1 MISIATVITATPLT
15 VRIHGDVEDTPVE
28 EMADGTPAL
37 VAANRVYVVLISDS
51 LHVLGKVVSA

>member
-1 MISIATVITATPLT
+1 MTIATVITATPLT
-15 VRIHGDVEDTPVE
+15 VRLHGDVDDTPVE

-37 VAANRVYVVLISDS
+37 AANDRVYVELISGS